1 MLVSAGHAKNGPPVG
16 LASVLRV
23 TRFHLLIWA
32 ADARLRRGSGQF
44 PGVTTVPMAWSILMK
59 WMIASLA
66 LVTLPLS
73 VWISATSAVVD
84 AYRIFIPMGFSPL
97 VAGLLAELWQ

>member
-1 MLVSAGHAKNGPPVG
+1 
-16 LASVLRV
+16 
-23 TRFHLLIWA
+23 
-32 ADARLRRGSGQF
+32 
-44 PGVTTVPMAWSILMK
+44 MAWSILMK